1 MVGFCLLRIHSYV
14 ALNHTGPWSQIADAQ
29 QQERKKMSNTAVK
42 SPIPTLANS
51 PFKKDVLKGRVV
63 VITGG
68 ATGIGYACSLA
79 FGFARVQ
86 GSYNVET
93 KESYNGGCRKASFA
107 RH

>member
-1 MVGFCLLRIHSYV
+1 MARFCLLRIHSYV
-14 ALNHTGPWSQIADAQ
+14 ASNHAGPWSQIADAGNKK
-29 QQERKKMSNTAVK
+29 ENKMSNTAVK
-42 SPIPTLANS
+42 SPIPTLDNS

-79 FGFARVQ
+79 FSLWVQ

-93 KESYNGGCRKASFA
+93 KKVIMGCRKASFA